1 MNHLHIKHWSTQ
13 GIFPAQHGYQPV
25 TDLDVAMFC
34 TLHVR
39 QRWQKTAVDALQQS
53 WLVVLTI
60 LKNMKVN
67 GKDYP
72 IYEMENKK
80 CLKPPTRKCLACF
93 LCTPLTHMDVQ
104 PRRRGLSTRHL

>member
-1 MNHLHIKHWSTQ
+1 MERSTMLFR
-13 GIFPAQHGYQPV
+13 GKSTIPLVKVVH
-25 TDLDVAMFC
+25 
-34 TLHVR
+34 
-39 QRWQKTAVDALQQS
+39 

-80 CLKPPTRKCLACF
+80 SCLKPPTSL
-93 LCTPLTHMDVQ
+93 PV
-104 PRRRGLSTRHL
+104 STRPSSSKSHP

>member
-1 MNHLHIKHWSTQ
+1 MYI
-13 GIFPAQHGYQPV
+13 
-25 TDLDVAMFC
+25 
-34 TLHVR
+34 
-39 QRWQKTAVDALQQS
+39 S

-80 CLKPPTRKCLACF
+80 CLKPPTSLYY
-93 LCTPLTHMDVQ
+93 
-104 PRRRGLSTRHL
+104 GLIMFYYSYVD